1 MKSRH
6 GARDII
12 TWLVSNSAVERKMEI
27 KTTHFKHCE
36 VVKVTGR
43 VDSATSPRLAEEFA
57 KINDGGRF
65 KIVVDCTGVEF
76 ISSAGLR
83 VLISTL
89 KNCRRYNRGDLV
101 LAGMPENIHSVFD
114 LAGFTSIFKIYD
126 DVVSAVGSF

>member
-1 MKSRH
+1 
-6 GARDII
+6 
-12 TWLVSNSAVERKMEI
+12 MEI
-27 KTTHFKHCE
+27 KTTQFKHCD

-57 KINDGGRF
+57 KINDDGRY
-65 KIVVDCTGVEF
+65 KIVMDFSDLEF

-114 LAGFTSIFKIYD
+114 LAGFTSIFKIYN
-126 DVVSAVGSF
+126 DVLSAVGSY

>member
-1 MKSRH
+1 
-6 GARDII
+6 
-12 TWLVSNSAVERKMEI
+12 MEI
-27 KTTHFKHCE
+27 KTTQFKHCD

-57 KINDGGRF
+57 KINDDGRY
-65 KIVVDCTGVEF
+65 KIVMDFSDLEF

-126 DVVSAVGSF
+126 DVLSAVGSY